1 MVIRS
6 KSIQLF
12 YVTIMKTYLI
22 ILIVVVVCSS
32 EPHCSKFHYEE
43 KLLEKM
49 IRTEILVENM
59 KKQIDDIEARVTGAI
74 AKLNED
80 TAKWK
85 GEIETMQESSKANL
99 ITLQEKAKSE
109 LDKNMQAVED
119 LKDKVVSPNIAF
131 HAKNVKNDKP
141 VTGTTI
147 VFTDIL
153 LNLGESYNTN
163 TGVFT
168 VPLGGI
174 YLFTVQLCI
183 DQSKYIDTGLVVD
196 NVYMDVA
203 RHRDNYYSVCC
214 YKLTTTI
221 SVQSGNRVWVK
232 VINEPNSGSIL
243 YHSDTNYWTSFSGV
257 LIHTD

>member
-131 HAKNVKNDKP
+131 HAKNRKNSNPTNGD
-141 VTGTTI
+141 TI
-147 VFTDIL
+147 VFTDIV
-153 LNLGESYNTN
+153 LNLGESYNTD

-174 YLFTVQLCI
+174 YLFTV
-183 DQSKYIDTGLVVD
+183 
-196 NVYMDVA
+196 M
-203 RHRDNYYSVCC
+203 YS
-214 YKLTTTI
+214 
-221 SVQSGNRVWVK
+221 
-232 VINEPNSGSIL
+232 
-243 YHSDTNYWTSFSGV
+243 
-257 LIHTD
+257 